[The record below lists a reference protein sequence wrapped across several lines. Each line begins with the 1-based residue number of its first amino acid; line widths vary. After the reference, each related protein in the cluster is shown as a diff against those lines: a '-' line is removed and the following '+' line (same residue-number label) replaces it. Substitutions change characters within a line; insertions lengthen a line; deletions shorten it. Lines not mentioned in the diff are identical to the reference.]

1 MPCGTRTIPKP
12 CAQLKMRE
20 ITNKERQ
27 FVSILLKRSHHQVEI
42 PEMVISMKDGRM
54 GSISFDLKG
63 DQSRTRQIIA
73 GNFKD
78 KDGVIVDF
86 ELTADNEGN
95 LFELDIWKVDFS
107 PLISLPNEK
116 EIKITAH
123 NKGYKS

>member
-1 MPCGTRTIPKP
+1 
-12 CAQLKMRE
+12 
-20 ITNKERQ
+20 
-27 FVSILLKRSHHQVEI
+27 
-42 PEMVISMKDGRM
+42 MKDGRM

-95 LFELDIWKVDFS
+95 LFELDIWKGDFS

>member
-1 MPCGTRTIPKP
+1 
-12 CAQLKMRE
+12 
-20 ITNKERQ
+20 
-27 FVSILLKRSHHQVEI
+27 
-42 PEMVISMKDGRM
+42 MKDGRM

-116 EIKITAH
+116 EIKITATTKAITARYAPRFIAKPWLIWETDGIRH
-123 NKGYKS
+123 LSN